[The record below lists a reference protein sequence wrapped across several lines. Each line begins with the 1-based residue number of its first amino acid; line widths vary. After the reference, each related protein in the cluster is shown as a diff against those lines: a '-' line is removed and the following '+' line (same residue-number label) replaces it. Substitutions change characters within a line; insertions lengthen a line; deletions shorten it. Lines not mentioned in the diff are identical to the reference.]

1 MKFNREELIEEI
13 ANKATDDADVD
24 ALMDFFRDGQ
34 IAFLDDMTDKD
45 LIRYANENYDYDLT
59 EE

>member
-1 MKFNREELIEEI
+1 MIFNREELIEEI
-13 ANKATDDADVD
+13 ANTATDDADMD
-24 ALMDFFRDGQ
+24 ALMDYFRDGQ

>member
-13 ANKATDDADVD
+13 ANTATDDADMD
-24 ALMDFFRDGQ
+24 ALMDYFRDGQ

>member
-1 MKFNREELIEEI
+1 MIFNREELIEEI
-13 ANKATDDADVD
+13 ANTATDDADMD
-24 ALMDFFRDGQ
+24 ALMDYFRDGQ

-45 LIRYANENYDYDLT
+45 LIKYANENYGYNLT